1 MHHVLRS
8 YLEPQGHTMVILS
21 ILTRSGNY
29 QDEISFI
36 VKSGFQT
43 VQKKVLIDVGVQI
56 MDDTAPELEYH
67 YKSDCT
73 EVLFSQC
80 YKGIWTI
87 EVVARDVDSSFSN
100 FITLNF

>member
-56 MDDTAPELEYH
+56 MIWMILLRNWNIITKVTTQ
-67 YKSDCT
+67 KSFFPS
-73 EVLFSQC
+73 VIKAFGQ
-80 YKGIWTI
+80 
-87 EVVARDVDSSFSN
+87 
-100 FITLNF
+100 